1 MHVRPPP
8 LQTLRAFE
16 AAGRLLSMALAAA
29 ELNVTPGAVSRQIQT
44 LEEDLGTTLFRRMTR
59 RIALTEEGMTLH
71 QVVSRALA
79 ELTREAERL
88 RARDATP
95 RFTLSTSV
103 SFASKWFAPRLHRL
117 MARLT
122 DVDIRLEVS
131 DVNVDLTDGRVDA
144 ALRYGTGT
152 YPGTVSTRIL
162 DETMSPVCSPDYRAH
177 MDGLTAPADLTRCTL
192 LNESRVLHDDSTLPN
207 WERWFAAAGI
217 AGARSRGP
225 TLSHGSLTI
234 EAALRGEGIAL
245 GRSVLVAEDI
255 AAGRLVEPFP
265 QIRLPAGRGYDLV
278 HRLGEEDDPRIAAL
292 RDWLKDEV
300 RTFLTAT
307 ASAPSGSDR
316 DQVRPH
322 PG

>member
-1 MHVRPPP
+1 MSFWV
-8 LQTLRAFE
+8 
-16 AAGRLLSMALAAA
+16 
-29 ELNVTPGAVSRQIQT
+29 
-44 LEEDLGTTLFRRMTR
+44 
-59 RIALTEEGMTLH
+59 
-71 QVVSRALA
+71 
-79 ELTREAERL
+79 

-117 MARLT
+117 MARLP
-122 DVDIRLEVS
+122 DVDIQLEVS

-152 YPGTVSTRIL
+152 YPGTVSARIL

-177 MDGLTAPADLTRCTL
+177 MDGLSAPVDLTRCTL
-192 LNESRVLHDDSTLPN
+192 LNESRVLHDDSALPN
-207 WERWFAAAGI
+207 WERWFAAAGV

-245 GRSVLVAEDI
+245 GRSILVAEDI

-265 QIRLPAGRGYDLV
+265 QIRLPVGRRYDLV
-278 HRLGEEDDPRIAAL
+278 HRPGEKDDPRIAAL
-292 RDWLKDEV
+292 RDWLKEEV

-307 ASAPSGSDR
+307 ASAPSGTDR
-316 DQVRPH
+316 DHRQAGAAVVLPRAQGKCRNNTRPMGIKSTRACCSCEWGGERRDRALFVIAVYSWSDSH
-322 PG
+322 ARPDARFLPRDIRMHDCTHR

>member
-1 MHVRPPP
+1 MPVRPPP

-16 AAGRLLSMALAAA
+16 AAGRLLSMAFAAQ
-29 ELNVTPGAVSRQIQT
+29 ELNVTPGAISRQIQT
-44 LEEDLGTTLFRRMTR
+44 LEEDLSVALFRRMTR
-59 RIALTEEGMTLH
+59 RIALTEEGVVLH

-88 RARDATP
+88 RARDTAPQLTI
-95 RFTLSTSV
+95 STSV

-117 MARLT
+117 IARLP

-131 DVNVDLTDGRVDA
+131 DINVDLSDGRVDA

-152 YPGTVSTRIL
+152 YPGTETERIL
-162 DETMSPVCSPDYRAH
+162 DETMSPVCSPDYQTY
-177 MDGLTAPADLTRCTL
+177 MGGLTEPADLLRCTL

-207 WERWFAAAGI
+207 WGRWFATARV
-217 AGARSRGP
+217 AGARGRGP

-234 EAALRGEGIAL
+234 DAALRGEGIAL

-278 HRLGEEDDPRIAAL
+278 HRPGEEHEPKIAAL
-292 RDWLKDEV
+292 RDWLKEEV
-300 RTFLTAT
+300 TAFSMR
-307 ASAPSGSDR
+307 AS
-316 DQVRPH
+316 
-322 PG
+322 

>member
-1 MHVRPPP
+1 MPVRPPP

-29 ELNVTPGAVSRQIQT
+29 ELNLTPGAVSRQIQT
-44 LEEDLGTTLFRRMTR
+44 LEDDLGVALFRRITR
-59 RIALTEEGMTLH
+59 RIALTEEGTALH

-95 RFTLSTSV
+95 RLTISTSV

-117 MARLT
+117 IARLPE
-122 DVDIRLEVS
+122 VDIRLEVS

-144 ALRYGTGT
+144 ALRYGTGA
-152 YPGTVSTRIL
+152 YPGTVAERIL
-162 DETMSPVCSPDYRAH
+162 EETMSPVCSPDYRAR
-177 MDGLTAPADLTRCTL
+177 MGGLAVPADLLGCTL
-192 LNESRVLHDDSTLPN
+192 LNESRVLHDDSALPN
-207 WERWFAAAGI
+207 WERWFAAAGV
-217 AGARSRGP
+217 AGARGRGP

-234 EAALRGEGIAL
+234 EAALRGEGVAL
-245 GRSVLVAEDI
+245 GRSVLVAEDV

-278 HRLGEEDDPRIAAL
+278 YRPGEEDDALIATL
-292 RDWLKDEV
+292 RTWLIEEV
-300 RTFLTAT
+300 RA
-307 ASAPSGSDR
+307 AG
-316 DQVRPH
+316 DQGARR
-322 PG
+322 

>member
-1 MHVRPPP
+1 MPVRPPP

-29 ELNVTPGAVSRQIQT
+29 ELNVTPGAVSRQIRT
-44 LEEDLGTTLFRRMTR
+44 LEEDLGVALFRRMTR
-59 RIALTEEGMTLH
+59 RISLTQEGTALH
-71 QVVSRALA
+71 QVVSRTLA

-95 RFTLSTSV
+95 QFTLSTSV

-117 MARLT
+117 MARLP

-144 ALRYGTGT
+144 ALRYGTGA
-152 YPGTVSTRIL
+152 YHGTASVRIL
-162 DETMSPVCSPDYRAH
+162 DETMSPVCSPDYRSR
-177 MDGLTAPADLTRCTL
+177 MGGLTDAADLARCTL
-192 LNESRVLHDDSTLPN
+192 LHEQRVLHDDSTLPN
-207 WERWFAAAGI
+207 WERWFAAAGVT
-217 AGARSRGP
+217 GARSRGP

-234 EAALRGEGIAL
+234 EAALRGEGAAL

-278 HRLGEEDDPRIAAL
+278 HRPGEENDPRIAAL
-292 RDWLKDEV
+292 RSWLKEEV
-300 RTFLTAT
+300 TAFLNAT
-307 ASAPSGSDR
+307 G
-316 DQVRPH
+316 
-322 PG
+322 GG